1 MKITIIN
8 KILLCFIC
16 SIVPYI
22 SKGQCSDSF
31 KSVCLPDSIAEQI
44 ENNYEYKKANASKNV
59 INLISPNNYLWGD
72 GIYAF
77 KGMGP
82 HFPRRIFVYK
92 GGRLF
97 IFNSRGDCEPEG
109 VITEFCSCI
118 KILNLTHKEIVDYLN
133 VICLYLQEE
142 EEADYGDTIK

>member
-1 MKITIIN
+1 MIIK
-8 KILLCFIC
+8 KILVFFIC

-44 ENNYEYKKANASKNV
+44 ENNYKYKANASKNV

-97 IFNSRGDCEPEG
+97 IFNSRGDCDPEG

>member
-1 MKITIIN
+1 MTKN
-8 KILLCFIC
+8 FG
-16 SIVPYI
+16 VRN
-22 SKGQCSDSF
+22 DE
-31 KSVCLPDSIAEQI
+31 VR
-44 ENNYEYKKANASKNV
+44 KKANASKNV

-97 IFNSRGDCEPEG
+97 IFNSRGDYNPEG

-118 KILNLTHKEIVDYLN
+118 KTLNLTHKEIVDYLN

-142 EEADYGDTIK
+142 AETDYGDTIK